1 MKTRSRLPL
10 PRLGH
15 DGLLAAAGAAGY
27 APACA
32 YESGGEWDAA
42 LLERW
47 RNRRK
52 AQGMRLRALPSP
64 VACLL
69 ALVLVV
75 L

>member
-42 LLERW
+42 LLERGHQAIW
-47 RNRRK
+47 IFDCN
-52 AQGMRLRALPSP
+52 GFH
-64 VACLL
+64 V
-69 ALVLVV
+69 
-75 L
+75 